1 MIVKDLVLDLRFI
14 SKSNFSEMETATLP
28 DDIS

>member
-1 MIVKDLVLDLRFI
+1 MLEPNDGFEVHL
-14 SKSNFSEMETATLP
+14 KSNFSEMETATLP